1 MADVDVKEISPV
13 AGIRFPVASRPYRR
27 FANTQAVNNLAG
39 AVQLQ
44 PIQLPASG
52 FVRKLGVYFSQTWT
66 TNAGGAIV
74 GGDAPWDLITFVTL
88 TDATGQ
94 PVFQTLTGYQW
105 YLINKYL
112 PSGTVKTNT
121 PRAWSNPHMGP
132 EYAYGVAG
140 GTDGTAIFRLDL
152 DFEQDVNTG
161 YGCVPN
167 LDSNASLQLRIGIAA
182 SAVAFAGGVPTAANM
197 SVVVDQYYWAP
208 VAGMLGGQPVNTQPV
223 GFGDF
228 VETRAET
235 GIATAAAINLLTV
248 TNRGGLIRGMVMVSR
263 AAGARV
269 AFGAA
274 SNVDLIV
281 DNIPQDEGIT
291 LEAHQDMVRRAY
303 GYVGGD
309 IGAGAAAYAP
319 IPITSGLV
327 TGLDDGVMVWPFFA
341 LAGGRETWLNTRV
354 GSQVQVRVTP
364 GAAAT
369 QTEFITQLGQIRSP
383 ETFYASSALD

>member
-1 MADVDVKEISPV
+1 MTDVDVKEISPV

-27 FANTQAVNNLAG
+27 FADNQTVNNLAG
-39 AVQLQ
+39 PVQFQ

-52 FVRKLGVYFSQTWT
+52 FVRRVRCHFSQTWA

-74 GGDAPWDLITFVTL
+74 GGDAPWNLITNVTL

-94 PVFQTLTGYQW
+94 PVTQPLTGYQW
-105 YLINKYL
+105 YLVNKYL
-112 PSGTVKTNT
+112 PTGTIKTNH
-121 PRAWSNPHMGP
+121 PRNWNNPHMGP
-132 EYAYGVAG
+132 EFAYAVAA
-140 GTDGTAIFRLDL
+140 GTTGTANFRLDL
-152 DFEQDVNTG
+152 DFEQDYNSG
-161 YGCVPN
+161 YGCIPN

-182 SAVAFAGGVPTAANM
+182 AATAFAGGVPTAAQM
-197 SVVVDQYYWAP
+197 ALVVQQDYWAP

-235 GIATAAAINLLTV
+235 GQATAAAVNLLTV
-248 TNRGGLIRGMVMVSR
+248 TNRGGLIKGMILVSR

-269 AFGAA
+269 PFAPG

-281 DNIPQDEGIT
+281 DNIPQDEGCT
-291 LEAHQDMVRRAY
+291 LESHNDMVRRTY
-303 GYVGGD
+303 GYVGAD
-309 IGAGAAAYAP
+309 IAAGAAAYAP
-319 IPITSGLV
+319 LGAGVTSGLD
-327 TGLDDGVMVWPFFA
+327 TGVIIWPFYA
-341 LAGGRETWLNTRV
+341 LSGGRETWLNTRV

-383 ETFYASSALD
+383 EVFYASSALD